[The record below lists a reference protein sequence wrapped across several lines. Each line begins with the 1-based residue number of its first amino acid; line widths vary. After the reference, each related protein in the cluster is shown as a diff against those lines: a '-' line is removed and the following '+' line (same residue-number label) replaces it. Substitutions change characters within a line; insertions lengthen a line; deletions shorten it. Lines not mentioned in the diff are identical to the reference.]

1 MIIQPESHTYFSLST
16 YQLKKMSTD
25 IADTEK
31 EDESRE
37 DIEMEGIYRENKNNG
52 HTDQKWVSKRFL

>member
-1 MIIQPESHTYFSLST
+1 
-16 YQLKKMSTD
+16 MSTD

-52 HTDQKWVSKRFL
+52 HTDQKWVSNYLGFLI